1 MDVWG
6 ECEMNSLIADR
17 NLPDIQLKE
26 KLFQVKVWLSK
37 KRKAKNFFEPYPKN
51 ISWVTSKFVQHK
63 ASK

>member
-1 MDVWG
+1 MIGD

-37 KRKAKNFFEPYPKN
+37 KGKAKNFFEP
-51 ISWVTSKFVQHK
+51 
-63 ASK
+63 